1 MLESLLRER
10 PPPAV
15 LGALRAYPDVVLALD
30 GIIEE
35 WDRLGYPPTTRL
47 IYGRVVLGRLRKA
60 EYESAPLSRAAETPE
75 ERALGPEKA
84 GAEHHTQHKPITS
97 QSTRSPR

>member
-10 PPPAV
+10 PPVAV
-15 LGALRAYPDVVLALD
+15 LGALRAYPDVVTALD
-30 GIIEE
+30 GLVEE
-35 WDRLGYPPTTRL
+35 WDRLGHPPTTRL
-47 IYGRVVLGRLRKA
+47 IYARVVLARLRRA

-84 GAEHHTQHKPITS
+84 GAEHQPQHKPSPVRRATS
-97 QSTRSPR
+97 